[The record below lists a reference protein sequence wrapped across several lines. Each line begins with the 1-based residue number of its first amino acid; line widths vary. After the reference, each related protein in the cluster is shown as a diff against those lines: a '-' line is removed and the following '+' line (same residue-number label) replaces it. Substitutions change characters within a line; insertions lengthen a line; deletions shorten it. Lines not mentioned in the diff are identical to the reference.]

1 MECPPSPQDVDMLE
15 QYPALAITPGPA
27 VSADTLLR
35 LENIFQQNPKFQVL
49 EISVSNLPMD
59 PGMSQF

>member
-1 MECPPSPQDVDMLE
+1 MSALPPPQEVDMLE

-27 VSADTLLR
+27 VSTDTLLR

-49 EISVSNLPMD
+49 GKMV
-59 PGMSQF
+59 